1 MKNGGNFHPSDV
13 ELGFQP
19 TFAKINLVPASDQLY
34 PQTDTPLH
42 SVSDQAVHLIL
53 FQSFCCTFSNPS
65 LAVVVSIKMLRML
78 HIDEYAKTEI
88 GWCITAKPR
97 TARYFL

>member
-34 PQTDTPLH
+34 PQTGAPQH
-42 SVSDQAVHLIL
+42 SVSDQAATWSYFNL
-53 FQSFCCTFSNPS
+53 FAALLATLLQGVPS
-65 LAVVVSIKMLRML
+65 Q
-78 HIDEYAKTEI
+78 
-88 GWCITAKPR
+88 
-97 TARYFL
+97 